1 MSEDKIRA
9 YYDEAR
15 ALFPLLPRWYEY
27 VTDGVTPE
35 CRGLNAAG
43 LAILSVP
50 EGYTLKPSE
59 GYHECGHVYLA
70 LLKRA
75 HPERDF
81 LTEYWTHR
89 GFPGSVQDAFERSA
103 RDSSQNGSWMTD
115 PRESW
120 AEAFANAVAGV
131 WVGEK
136 TLDYG
141 KTIAPLK
148 TRDFF
153 QSLVA
158 TVSAPIQNTQPT
170 GGPKVIAAIPP
181 LDPPSVVV
189 DYYSPKGA
197 DFMRCLRENGVSGI
211 ARYLTN
217 DAHDI
222 RQTTRAEVA
231 AAHAAGLSV
240 HFFYEVNPP
249 NPPASLFTYAK
260 GGEDCRQAIDRL
272 RELGA
277 PEGTV
282 VYFCIDNDIEPSAA
296 DDYFNAVEWNLTPQ
310 IVPGVYGFE
319 RMAQYARQYYPN
331 VGKHVWQTYGIKR
344 GPLDAWQHNQDALCG
359 VSVDFNECAADGWR
373 APKEVEVT
381 DEEFIDK
388 TRRLITPTL
397 DAMKTAYDPLIVAAR
412 ANGLIDATQEAHLAA
427 LDTRLAKL
435 REV

>member
-9 YYDEAR
+9 YYDQAR

-27 VTDGVTPE
+27 LTDGVTPE
-35 CRGLNAAG
+35 CRGLNSAG

-70 LLKRA
+70 LLRRA

-81 LTEYWTHR
+81 LAEYWTHR
-89 GFPGSVQDAFERSA
+89 GFPGTWQDALAQSTRETTT
-103 RDSSQNGSWMTD
+103 NGSWMYD

-120 AEAFANAVAGV
+120 AEAFANGVAGV

-153 QSLVA
+153 QSLSVMPSIKPVVVVPA
-158 TVSAPIQNTQPT
+158 TNV
-170 GGPKVIAAIPP
+170 VPP
-181 LDPPSVVV
+181 ATVV

-197 DFMRCLRENGVSGI
+197 DFMRCLAENGVRGI

-217 DAHDI
+217 SPHDI
-222 RQTTRAEVA
+222 RQTTREEVA

-240 HFFYEVNPP
+240 HFFFEMNPTYP
-249 NPPASLFTYAK
+249 GYFTYAQ
-260 GGEDCRQAIDRL
+260 GGQDCRDAIDRL

-282 VYFCIDNDIEPSAA
+282 VYFAVDTNVEPSIA
-296 DDYFNAVEWNLTPQ
+296 DGYFNAVEWNVTPQ
-310 IVPGVYGFE
+310 IVPGIYGFE
-319 RMAQYARQYYPN
+319 RMVNYARQYYPN
-331 VGKHVWQTYGIKR
+331 IGEHLAQTYGVKH
-344 GPLDAWQHNQDALCG
+344 GALDLWQNRQDALCG

-381 DEEFIDK
+381 DEEFIEK

-435 REV
+435 RDV

>member
-1 MSEDKIRA
+1 MTEEDKIRPF
-9 YYDEAR
+9 YDEAR

-27 VTDGVTPE
+27 LTDGVTPE
-35 CRGLNAAG
+35 CRGLNSAG

-50 EGYTLKPSE
+50 ESYTLKPSE

-70 LLKRA
+70 LLKRT

-81 LTEYWTHR
+81 LAEYWTHR
-89 GFPGSVQDAFERSA
+89 GFPGTWETGLEMSLAQTSA
-103 RDSSQNGSWMTD
+103 NAQWMYD

-141 KTIAPLK
+141 KTIVPLK
-148 TRDFF
+148 SRDFF
-153 QSLVA
+153 QSLTA
-158 TVSAPIQNTQPT
+158 PT
-170 GGPKVIAAIPP
+170 GGPKVVAAIPP
-181 LDPPSVVV
+181 IDPPTVVV

-197 DFMRCLRENGVSGI
+197 DFMFCLRDNGVRGI

-217 DAHDI
+217 SPHDI

-240 HFFYEVNPP
+240 HFFYEMDPTK
-249 NPPASLFTYAK
+249 ASYFTYAQ

-282 VYFCIDNDIEPSAA
+282 VYFAVDTNIEPSNV
-296 DDYFNAVEWNLTPQ
+296 DDYFNAVEWNVTPQ
-310 IVPGVYGFE
+310 IVPGIYGYE

-331 VGKHVWQTYGIKR
+331 VGKHIAQTYGTKR
-344 GPLDAWQHNQDALCG
+344 GPLDLWQNRQDALCG
-359 VSVDFNECAADGWR
+359 VAVDFNECAANGWR
-373 APKEVEVT
+373 APEEEEVT
-381 DEEFIDK
+381 DDEFIEK

-397 DAMKTAYDPLIVAAR
+397 DAMKTAYDPLIAKAR
-412 ANGLIDATQEAHLAA
+412 ANGDIDSAQEAHLAT
-427 LDTRLAKL
+427 LDARLAKL